1 MDNKRFVGVFIED
14 IFIKDNDDLIKL
26 QRKVEMEE
34 NLLKLK
40 AIGVDNPI
48 EEDIPLYPFYAA
60 GIGKEEAMH
69 MKNVCD
75 KTGIDYNTAIL
86 LRGAL

>member
-1 MDNKRFVGVFIED
+1 MDSKKFVGVFIED

-40 AIGVDNPI
+40 AIGVDNPT
-48 EEDIPLYPFYAA
+48 EEDILLYPFYLA
-60 GIGKEEAMH
+60 GISREEARH

-75 KTGIDYNTAIL
+75 KTGIGYNTAIL
-86 LRGAL
+86 LRGTM